1 MTVFVNPRRVLC
13 FPNCSCLSFGVKQ
26 GGSFALEGPDGC
38 NLKTLNKGLQLLMGG
53 CYAIQA
59 YRGEIGRIK
68 AAFFL
73 GCFLALP
80 VVAGVMAGQWA
91 LHLAL
96 PGWSLLLIA
105 GGLLALGQKLAD
117 VCYKRLLFPEF
128 SLRGI
133 KKGLLR
139 VGVLLVWFALLAFT
153 LLLSVVSAVRA

>member
-1 MTVFVNPRRVLC
+1 M
-13 FPNCSCLSFGVKQ
+13 GV
-26 GGSFALEGPDGC
+26 
-38 NLKTLNKGLQLLMGG
+38 

-59 YRGEIGRIK
+59 YRGEIGRLK

-73 GCFLALP
+73 GCFIALP
-80 VVAGVMAGQWA
+80 VVACVMAGQWA

-105 GGLLALGQKLAD
+105 GGIVALGQKLAD
-117 VCYKRLLFPEF
+117 VCYKRLSFPEL

-139 VGVLLVWFALLAFT
+139 VGVLLGWFALLAFT
-153 LLLSVVSAVRA
+153 LLLSVVSAVKA